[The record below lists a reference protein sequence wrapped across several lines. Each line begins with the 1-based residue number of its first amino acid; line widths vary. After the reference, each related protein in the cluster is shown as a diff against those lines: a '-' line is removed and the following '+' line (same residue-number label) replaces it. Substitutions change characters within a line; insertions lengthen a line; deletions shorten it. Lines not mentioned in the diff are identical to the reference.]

1 MKSILSKVC
10 LGGTGKLYRL
20 SVKLNEVLRISM
32 KPRLVSP
39 GGSLDFGK
47 RDRAVKRLKFV
58 TGVTFT

>member
-1 MKSILSKVC
+1 
-10 LGGTGKLYRL
+10 
-20 SVKLNEVLRISM
+20 M